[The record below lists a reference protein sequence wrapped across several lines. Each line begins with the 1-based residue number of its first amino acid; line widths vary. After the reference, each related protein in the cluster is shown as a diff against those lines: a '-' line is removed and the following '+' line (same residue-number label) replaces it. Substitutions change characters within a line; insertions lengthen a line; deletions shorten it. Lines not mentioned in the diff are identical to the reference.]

1 MTFEEKLMNKIKN
14 DKKMFTAGKKRL
26 HMQNQDF
33 INNYNSLTYD
43 SKYFKNL
50 LKAYEETLD
59 EDDKNYIFNNHANAK
74 QFSKNFIAMAINT
87 GNILGEAKSS
97 RNLLN

>member
-26 HMQNQDF
+26 HMQNQDI